1 MSRELYRAAGRY
13 SSLKRTRS
21 PNDPAVGA
29 AHRDLVT
36 AQIAE
41 YAAELLEQCPPLL
54 PDQVER
60 IAYILGG
67 AA

>member
-21 PNDPAVGA
+21 PNDPEVVT

-36 AQIAE
+36 ARIAE
-41 YAAELLEQCPPLL
+41 YAAELLESCPPLL
-54 PDQVER
+54 PDQVQR
-60 IAYILGG
+60 IARVLGG
-67 AA
+67 PA